1 LGLLPVQTMPR
12 AFRSG
17 HMGRQPVVTLNIP
30 FSSTLRILG
39 PRQTGSS
46 ARTNTVFAGPTLAPA
61 VACGTSGGQWHTF
74 LCDPYWNKRHGVTA
88 GGDRWKNNSSLL
100 SRAPRAAIVHVE
112 LRYIEPI
119 NAVSACQSS
128 SESCRMHRA
137 SIQIYSYPRPTIA
150 CKASRKILVSLNWW
164 MSNWK
169 SCSVSSVSIVNPRS
183 PQQ

>member
-1 LGLLPVQTMPR
+1 
-12 AFRSG
+12 
-17 HMGRQPVVTLNIP
+17 MGRQPVATLNIP
-30 FSSTLRILG
+30 FSYTPRILG
-39 PRQTGSS
+39 PRQTGSP

-61 VACGTSGGQWHTF
+61 VACGTSRGQWHTF

-88 GGDRWKNNSSLL
+88 GGDWWKNNPSLP

-137 SIQIYSYPRPTIA
+137 SIQIYSYSSQTAA
-150 CKASRKILVSLNWW
+150 CKASRKVLVSLEWW
-164 MSNWK
+164 MSDWK
-169 SCSVSSVSIVNPRS
+169 FCSVSLVSVVDSRS